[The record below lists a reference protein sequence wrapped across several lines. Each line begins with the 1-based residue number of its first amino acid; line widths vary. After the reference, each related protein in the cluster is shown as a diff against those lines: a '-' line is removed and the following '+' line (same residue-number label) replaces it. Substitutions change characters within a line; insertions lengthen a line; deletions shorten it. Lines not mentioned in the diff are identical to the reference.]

1 MLASLS
7 FDTLQIPYSGRAHV
21 GRDGAQ
27 QMHVLLAEAVLLLGA
42 LYADDAQDTIANGDG
57 HAQVGLGRQAHH
69 GLAQLDRA
77 ARHILVDQQR
87 LPHAED
93 VRREPSPKRDGRHFF
108 TECVG
113 EADEVRLRV
122 VQRHINDVR
131 RESLAYLF
139 PHQVDQ
145 GIRLQLGGEC
155 LADAVDRC
163 QLLSRAARSP

>member
-1 MLASLS
+1 
-7 FDTLQIPYSGRAHV
+7 
-21 GRDGAQ
+21 
-27 QMHVLLAEAVLLLGA
+27 MHVLLAEAVLLLGA

-131 RESLAYLF
+131 REIWRICSPTRL
-139 PHQVDQ
+139 
-145 GIRLQLGGEC
+145 IRASGSSSEVSAWLMRLTVVELCRALLG
-155 LADAVDRC
+155 
-163 QLLSRAARSP
+163 LLEETLGLLKQPSAFKSRA